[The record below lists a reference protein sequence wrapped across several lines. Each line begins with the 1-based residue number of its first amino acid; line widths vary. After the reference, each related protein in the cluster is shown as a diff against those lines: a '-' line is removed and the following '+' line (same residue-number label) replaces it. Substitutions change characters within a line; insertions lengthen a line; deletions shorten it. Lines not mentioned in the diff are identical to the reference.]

1 MRLFCIYKGV
11 KGFVK
16 TYNYGYNHTR
26 MITKEATERMRILVF
41 WKSHGF
47 KATKDAFKISR
58 SSLFA
63 WQSAYRQGGR
73 KLEALNPGTQR
84 RRTQQYRNVDC
95 RVVAEIR
102 RLRTQV
108 CPNMGKDKVKIF
120 LDEFCEQQGL
130 HSISVS
136 TIGRVIKGK
145 KIFHHRIKVSHFGKI
160 KLVKKKKKL
169 RKPKEFV
176 SAAPGDLVEIDTVV
190 RFVHMVRRYVITAV
204 DVSSRYT
211 FAWSYKRLDSSNAK
225 DFFRRL
231 ELACPFQIKHVQT
244 DNGSEFCKYFT
255 SYLREQNTIHF
266 WNYKGQPY
274 KNGHIEKY
282 NRTIQEEFID
292 WNEILLDDPTLFN
305 PKLMDYLLWYNT
317 KRPHWSLRLQSPVD
331 SMLITNTLS
340 RMRWTD
346 TRHVRLECILL
357 MCMQC
362 FMHHSSCSF
371 SSAPS
376 EGRF

>member
-1 MRLFCIYKGV
+1 MQQFNITRGI
-11 KGFVK
+11 KGFVRL
-16 TYNYGYNHTR
+16 YNYGYNHTR
-26 MITKEATERMRILVF
+26 MITKEAKERMRILVF
-41 WKSHGF
+41 WKAHGF
-47 KATKDAFKISR
+47 KATKDAFKVSR

-63 WQSAYRQGGR
+63 WQSVYRAGDR
-73 KLEALNPGTQR
+73 KLEALNPGTQSR
-84 RRTQQYRNVDC
+84 HTQQRRDVDH
-95 RVVAEIR
+95 RIVTEIR

-108 CPNMGKDKVKIF
+108 CPNMGKDKVRIF
-120 LDEFCEQQGL
+120 LDEFCAEHGL
-130 HSISVS
+130 KTISVS
-136 TIGRVIKGK
+136 TIGRVIKDK

-160 KLVKKKKKL
+160 KGVKKRKKL

-176 SAAPGDLVEIDTVV
+176 NATPGDLVEIDTVV
-190 RFVHMVRRYVITAV
+190 RFIQQVKRYVITAV

-211 FAWSYKRLDSSNAK
+211 FAWSYQRLNSANAK

-317 KRPHWSLRLQSPVD
+317 KRPHWSLRLQSPVG
-331 SMLITNTLS
+331 SMLTTNTLS

-346 TRHVRLECILL
+346 TRI
-357 MCMQC
+357 
-362 FMHHSSCSF
+362 
-371 SSAPS
+371 
-376 EGRF
+376 